1 MFREAGLGPCQFR
14 PRVVDGDAAGHID
27 EGNPGSDARTTF
39 TRTCNLG
46 RNLHPDSAAFTR
58 TGHLSVPVEG
68 STDCRPA
75 WGSQSRSGQFDAT
88 LFRSRLQFRHARK
101 AQQCRDTG
109 AASLDYLPRPVA
121 LRKKPGLRNIGR
133 KVRRRFHWKVATEML
148 CGLTIA
154 RHVWTSRRPVVQT

>member
-1 MFREAGLGPCQFR
+1 
-14 PRVVDGDAAGHID
+14 
-27 EGNPGSDARTTF
+27 
-39 TRTCNLG
+39 
-46 RNLHPDSAAFTR
+46 
-58 TGHLSVPVEG
+58 
-68 STDCRPA
+68 
-75 WGSQSRSGQFDAT
+75 
-88 LFRSRLQFRHARK
+88 LQFRHARK

-154 RHVWTSRRPVVQT
+154 RHVWTSRRPVVQTYAAKVHYAAAGTLPGGGGPSGSFNSRGQMVS